1 MFQTTFFYDIH
12 QKRTL
17 KKVKQD
23 DSKLLSM
30 TIKKRIKF
38 ELQDSYTS
46 YIRGDMNNKGENSC
60 L

>member
-30 TIKKRIKF
+30 TKKK
-38 ELQDSYTS
+38 E
-46 YIRGDMNNKGENSC
+46 
-60 L
+60 